1 MEKLALF
8 GIISIVVISFLAVV
22 MTSAIESST
31 ANAAFNFYDY
41 ELGASS
47 YAGPKVYGGNA
58 KKLSA
63 PRPLSKVDVDDVKLM
78 DAYYPLFMKNW
89 DKCDFSLS
97 ETSALSSDMPCLKDE
112 QSGKYC
118 CLRQ

>member
-1 MEKLALF
+1 MEKFAVF

-22 MTSAIESST
+22 MTSAIELST

-47 YAGPKVYGGNA
+47 YSGPKVYGGNL
-58 KKLSA
+58 KKLSG
-63 PRPLSKVDVDDVKLM
+63 PRPAPKMDVDDVRLM
-78 DAYYPLFMKNW
+78 DKYYPIFMKNW

-97 ETSALSSDMPCLKDE
+97 SEAALKSDMPCLKDE

-118 CLRQ
+118 CLKQ